1 MQRPQQKRSSE
12 ALTSGHGAI
21 TIATSILYKQLMA
34 TTIKD
39 EWWVCQLQTDLFVM
53 NPRAT
58 FQKRVSTRSACSAGV
73 TAISPFRFLAS
84 LGLHTLFNSC
94 SSVFLSAAEAVES
107 VHQARPVRHHRQRT
121 LNRGPIGYRAPSH
134 RATTELQL
142 CPPNINH
149 LFMRTQQHRLRTKH
163 SQEQTTYTTHTAVRY
178 TQSSHVQRR
187 VVVLLAIS

>member
-1 MQRPQQKRSSE
+1 MSDESVSYRLIYLWWITGRPFKNS
-12 ALTSGHGAI
+12 HVINI
-21 TIATSILYKQLMA
+21 TCPNNAG
-34 TTIKD
+34 TINARCNCNLAF
-39 EWWVCQLQTDLFVM
+39 WIF
-53 NPRAT
+53 
-58 FQKRVSTRSACSAGV
+58 G
-73 TAISPFRFLAS
+73 FLAS

-94 SSVFLSAAEAVES
+94 SSSVFLSAAEAVES

-149 LFMRTQQHRLRTKH
+149 LFVRTQQHRLRTKH
-163 SQEQTTYTTHTAVRY
+163 SQGQTTYTTYTAVRY

-187 VVVLLAIS
+187 VIVLLAIS